1 MYMYI
6 ELEENRMDREAR
18 FIELDNQIEKMS
30 AEEQSFMLWQLLKKY
45 ADRIEIPERCDT
57 IEDYR
62 KEKVNHGL
70 WVACNELIDMLSF
83 ELWR

>member
-1 MYMYI
+1 MK
-6 ELEENRMDREAR
+6 DREKR
-18 FIELDNQIEKMS
+18 FCELDDQIETLS

-62 KEKVNHGL
+62 KYKVNHDL
-70 WVACNELIDMLSF
+70 LVDCNELIDELLF
-83 ELWR
+83 ELF

>member
-1 MYMYI
+1 MK
-6 ELEENRMDREAR
+6 DREER
-18 FIELDNQIEKMS
+18 FVKLDDEIETWSDDEKN
-30 AEEQSFMLWQLLKKY
+30 FVLWQLLKYYGNKL
-45 ADRIEIPERCDT
+45 DIPEKIET

-70 WVACNELIDMLSF
+70 WVSCTELINMLSF

>member
-1 MYMYI
+1 
-6 ELEENRMDREAR
+6 MDREKR
-18 FIELDNQIEKMS
+18 FCELDDEIESWSDDEKH
-30 AEEQSFMLWQLLKKY
+30 FVLWQLLKDYGNKL
-45 ADRIEIPERCDT
+45 DIPEQCNT

-70 WVACNELIDMLSF
+70 WVCCNELVDMLNY